1 MSWDARAFHAPRMTA
16 GENLHAEFLSC
27 QCHNRDAG
35 QVRKGRMFQNC
46 HIGVVSVIVA
56 EFCHIHEKECCI

>member
-1 MSWDARAFHAPRMTA
+1 MTA

-46 HIGVVSVIVA
+46 HIGAFSVIVA